1 MNCKWTLEVVGYR
14 EENPS
19 GLKKFYPGTH
29 YFQSREEVEE
39 FANELTNPTG
49 NVKPKQNSGTRYL
62 GCSGNVPIFS
72 DNFSAAGA
80 NPKADDQEQP
90 TRNSDGKEEESTSSI
105 ASIAA

>member
-72 DNFSAAGA
+72 DNFSASGA
-80 NPKADDQEQP
+80 NNKFWQDGISKMVYRVVPFQE
-90 TRNSDGKEEESTSSI
+90 T
-105 ASIAA
+105 AA

>member
-39 FANELTNPTG
+39 FTNESTKPTG
-49 NVKPKQNSGTRYL
+49 NNKFWEDGISKMVYRV
-62 GCSGNVPIFS
+62 VPFQET
-72 DNFSAAGA
+72 AA
-80 NPKADDQEQP
+80 
-90 TRNSDGKEEESTSSI
+90 
-105 ASIAA
+105 